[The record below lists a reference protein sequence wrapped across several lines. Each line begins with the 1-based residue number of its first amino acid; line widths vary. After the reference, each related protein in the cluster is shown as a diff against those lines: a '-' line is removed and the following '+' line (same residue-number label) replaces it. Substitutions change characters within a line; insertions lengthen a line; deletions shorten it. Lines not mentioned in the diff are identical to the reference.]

1 MTWRFKVLFAL
12 AFGAS
17 QLSAALSQSGGRST
31 PDPDRALVDSKCTG
45 CHLESTYTTQHR
57 SEAQWAETIER
68 MMAHGAEI
76 TDAEYPRILAYLTRH
91 YPAASQGSHG
101 P

>member
-1 MTWRFKVLFAL
+1 MTPRFRMLFAA
-12 AFGAS
+12 AFAVS
-17 QLSAALSQSGGRST
+17 QLSAALSQPNAVRA

-45 CHLESTYTTQHR
+45 CHLASTYTTQHR

-68 MMAHGAEI
+68 MMTHGADI
-76 TDAEYPRILAYLTRH
+76 TDAEYSRILAYLARH
-91 YPAASQGSHG
+91 YPAARQGSHG

>member
-1 MTWRFKVLFAL
+1 MTRRFKMLFAA
-12 AFGAS
+12 AFAAS
-17 QLSAALSQSGGRST
+17 QLSAALSQPSAGSA
-31 PDPDRALVDSKCTG
+31 PDPDRALVESKCTG
-45 CHLESTYTTQHR
+45 CHLASTYTNQHR

-91 YPAASQGSHG
+91 HPAVPQNRG